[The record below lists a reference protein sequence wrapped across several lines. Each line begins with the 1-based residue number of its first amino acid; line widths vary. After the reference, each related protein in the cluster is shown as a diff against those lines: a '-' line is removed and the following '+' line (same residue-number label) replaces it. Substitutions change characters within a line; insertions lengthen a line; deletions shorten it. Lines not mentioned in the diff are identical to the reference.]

1 MITDEK
7 LVKYN
12 FNINFEDSID
22 VLYEACKIITKLEK
36 ECGDTDIG
44 DIINWSISMY
54 DRLNITD
61 LKAVVMCV
69 NNDNTV
75 IALEYDIYSPTTP
88 KGLSSWNGSYMIIE
102 NISDTEDEND
112 IKNSIIKMRKIVYTT
127 DSKCDIINI
136 TNSYLEDDEDLEN
149 IAEEDKN

>member
-1 MITDEK
+1 M
-7 LVKYN
+7 YN
-12 FNINFEDSID
+12 
-22 VLYEACKIITKLEK
+22 
-36 ECGDTDIG
+36 
-44 DIINWSISMY
+44 
-54 DRLNITD
+54 RLNITD

-127 DSKCDIINI
+127 DSKCDII
-136 TNSYLEDDEDLEN
+136 
-149 IAEEDKN
+149 DKYVTLC